1 MTPYR
6 RFKVDRKAQ
15 DSMLTI
21 GGAILVVC
29 LIIVAAI
36 AIAENWEVS
45 ADTVYEAKTG
55 STVSVNY
62 VGSFSSGWVFDTNI
76 YAVAVDPNV
85 TKSFEFNTR
94 SASSYGPMEFTIG
107 SSTLLSGFQN
117 AVIGMR
123 ANETV
128 TVTLSAA
135 EAYGLVPADNLRNLT
150 INQTVSVIETVSQSE
165 FQSFYGQTAAVG
177 LTVTH
182 PEYGWDVTV
191 LHIVADT
198 VTVQNLPA
206 VGAQYSA
213 YGDPTVSSP
222 TGWFINVTSKNA
234 DEITF
239 VNLLTSSMVNKVKG
253 VDAAGEV
260 FYLHAV
266 DATSF
271 SLKYD
276 RELVGQTLTF
286 TITLVEILR

>member
-6 RFKVDRKAQ
+6 RFKADSKAQ
-15 DSMLTI
+15 DSMLAI

-29 LIIVAAI
+29 LLIVAAI
-36 AIAENWEVS
+36 AIAQNWEVS
-45 ADTVYEAKTG
+45 TDTVNEAQTG
-55 STVSVNY
+55 STVKVNY
-62 VGSFSSGWVFDTNI
+62 IGTYSNGWVFDTNI
-76 YAVAVDPNV
+76 YAVAVDSNV
-85 TKSFEFNTR
+85 TKSFEFTSR
-94 SASSYGPMEFTIG
+94 SASSYTPTQFKIG
-107 SSTLLSGFQN
+107 SSTLLTGFQN

-123 ANETV
+123 VNETV
-128 TVTLSAA
+128 TVTLSPA
-135 EAYGLVPADNLRNLT
+135 EAYGLVPAENLRNIT

-165 FQSFYGQTAAVG
+165 FQTFYGQTASVG
-177 LTVTH
+177 LTITH

-206 VGAQYSA
+206 VGEQYSS
-213 YGDPTVSSP
+213 YGEPSDSSP
-222 TGWFINVTSKNA
+222 TGWYINVTSKNA

-271 SLKYD
+271 TLKYD
-276 RELVGQTLTF
+276 RELVGNTLTF
-286 TITLVEILR
+286 TITLVEIL